1 MQTKFI
7 RSKNMRY
14 SFWQSALSHATR
26 NLFTSKNS
34 IKWQLNIFLY
44 TQWGQFRALVLLY
57 SSVNGSSLV
66 PSRHG
71 DQFRDFSHK
80 YTPRHQ
86 DSHNP
91 QGAVNQTLLRQA
103 ENTTAYKM
111 DHSAASAI
119 LCASLQYGFIKGT
132 FRMKR
137 CHISYSRKS
146 CFCRNSYV
154 FSTLHDC

>member
-91 QGAVNQTLLRQA
+91 
-103 ENTTAYKM
+103 
-111 DHSAASAI
+111 
-119 LCASLQYGFIKGT
+119 
-132 FRMKR
+132 
-137 CHISYSRKS
+137 
-146 CFCRNSYV
+146 
-154 FSTLHDC
+154 